1 MLIDAERSMLLAI
14 DLQEKMLPAI
24 ADHAE
29 VVRNC
34 AWLLRAAN
42 RIGVPVAGI
51 EQNPKGLGPLI
62 PEIRALLPPGAVAA
76 KTYFSSVAAKCLRDL
91 PGADRPQI
99 VIIGV
104 EAHVCVMQSALD
116 LYHEG
121 KEVYCVA
128 DCVGSRRHFDRDLAL
143 ARMRQTGVRIVSR
156 EMVVFEWLADA
167 ATPLFKTISREF
179 LK

>member
-29 VVRNC
+29 VASNC
-34 AWLLRAAN
+34 AWLLRAAT

-51 EQNPKGLGPLI
+51 EQNPRGLGPLV
-62 PEIRALLPPGAVAA
+62 PEIRALLPERAVAT
-76 KTYFSSVAAKCLRDL
+76 KTHFSSVAARALRDL
-91 PGADRPQI
+91 PGADRAQI

-104 EAHVCVMQSALD
+104 EAHVCVLQSALD

-128 DCVGSRRHFDRDLAL
+128 DCVGSRRQLDRDVAL
-143 ARMRQTGVRIVSR
+143 ARMRQAGVRIVSR

-167 ATPLFKTISREF
+167 ATPLFKAVSREF